1 LVLVDRIAK
10 KGFLIRDLFLCAK
23 TSPPYKVTI
32 FALTL
37 FVILHE
43 HICAI
48 NKKEME
54 ELIEFLNSLFN
65 PKEPELSPIPV
76 TNN

>member
-1 LVLVDRIAK
+1 M
-10 KGFLIRDLFLCAK
+10 
-23 TSPPYKVTI
+23 
-32 FALTL
+32 TL
-37 FVILHE
+37 FVIWHE

-54 ELIEFLNSLFN
+54 DLIEFLNSLFN
-65 PKEPELSPIPV
+65 PKEPELSPVPV